1 MKHVVDIARSWV
13 GRDFNPGALAQC
25 AAFVRAVFAQADV
38 PIGVASR
45 PSDWRQTAGLPQGPD
60 LANSFAGDDVGE
72 LVPRLE
78 QLAPGDVVMFRDTYG
93 YFPAGTITHVGIY
106 VGGGEFVHRPTAARP
121 VEKAALAGYW
131 ADVFAEGRRVPGV
144 SAEPAGDDLARLKVF
159 AHGGRVRVFHR
170 GHEVKATSVKLFVHD
185 DKLGV
190 AINER
195 TVQVASLTLDLAWR
209 P

>member
-1 MKHVVDIARSWV
+1 MSVVDVARGWV
-13 GRDFNPGALAQC
+13 GRNFNPGEREQC
-25 AAFVRAVFAQADV
+25 AAFVRAVFAQADI
-38 PIGVASR
+38 PLGVASR
-45 PSDWRQTAGLPQGPD
+45 PSDWRQTAGLPQGPG

-72 LVPRLE
+72 LVARLE
-78 QLAPGDVVMFRDTYG
+78 QLAPGDVVMFHNTYG
-93 YFPAGTITHVGIY
+93 DYPAGTITHVGIY

-144 SAEPAGDDLARLKVF
+144 SAGPASDDLARLKVF

-170 GHEVKATSVKLFVHD
+170 GREVDATQVKLFVHGGRVGAVVND
-185 DKLGV
+185 Q
-190 AINER
+190 
-195 TVQVASLTLDLAWR
+195 TVQAASLTLDLAWR

>member
-1 MKHVVDIARSWV
+1 MKHVVDVARSWV
-13 GRDFNPGALAQC
+13 GQAFNPGQAEQC
-25 AAFVRAVFAQADV
+25 AAFVRSVFAQADI
-38 PIGVASR
+38 PLGVATR
-45 PSDWRQTAGLPQGPD
+45 PSDWRQTAGLPQGPG

-78 QLAPGDVVMFRDTYG
+78 QLAPGDVVMFCNTYG
-93 YFPAGTITHVGIY
+93 DYLAGTITHVGIY

-144 SAEPAGDDLARLKVF
+144 SAGPAGDVERLKVF
-159 AHGGRVRVFHR
+159 AHGGKVRVFHR
-170 GHEVKATSVKLFVHD
+170 GREVDATAVKIFVHSG
-185 DKLGV
+185 KLGV
-190 AINER
+190 AVNDQA
-195 TVQVASLTLDLAWR
+195 VQAASLTLDLAWC